1 MIDFSAPIRY
11 PHIDLPWWQLI
22 HISDFGETMAQADLV
37 VEEEEEVA
45 ESPPILELLQVHR
58 GRGDI
63 TGLTARI
70 EAAKVYFGASFN
82 FVVTPDYVMFKFY
95 GTCYTVAWFQGRLR
109 IKPLMTGGPAGG
121 DGKWSGS
128 SGIAFLLKI
137 LSGHDK
143 IAGVRM
149 SALQVPV
156 DRMCRQYLGAESA
169 DMVENID
176 HQTDNVR
183 EIELLLE
190 GKRMRVSRMEVTPF
204 RSPAIALPANLRGMD
219 YQLEGDSGV
228 YHVRWEGDELTVWA
242 SDGHAFGPGFLEAIG
257 TL

>member
-1 MIDFSAPIRY
+1 
-11 PHIDLPWWQLI
+11 
-22 HISDFGETMAQADLV
+22 MAQADPEKDKKPMV
-37 VEEEEEVA
+37 
-45 ESPPILELLQVHR
+45 LELLQEPRVH
-58 GRGDI
+58 GDVRA
-63 TGLTARI
+63 LTKKI
-70 EAAKVYFGASFN
+70 EAAKKRLGISFS
-82 FVVTPDYVMFKFY
+82 FAVLVEYVVFKFY
-95 GTCYTVAWFQGRLR
+95 GTCYTVAWFRGRLR

-121 DGKWSGS
+121 GGKWSGN

-137 LSGHDK
+137 LSGHGK

-204 RSPAIALPANLRGMD
+204 RSPVIALSANLRGMD

-242 SDGHAFGPGFLEAIG
+242 SDGHAFGPSFLEAIS